1 MYTIKNKPKS
11 GKTVWDP
18 EKGKELL
25 KFINGQ
31 FETADIYVAKKAK
44 ELGYEVEG
52 LEPAENP
59 EEDPKK
65 PDEDEEGAKVPDNP
79 DKAGEAVKPKTTT
92 QDKSGSRRGKTNKQ
106 VKS

>member
-31 FETADIYVAKKAK
+31 FETADIYVAEKAK
-44 ELGYEVEG
+44 ALGYEVEEF
-52 LEPAENP
+52 EPPENP

-65 PDEDEEGAKVPDNP
+65 PDEDGEGTKVPEKP
-79 DKAGEAVKPKTTT
+79 DKAGKAAKPETAT
-92 QDKSGSRRGKTNKQ
+92 QDKSGSRRRKTDK
-106 VKS
+106 